1 MENFPEDGLRGSWKD
16 RLLRVGRSTAT
27 YWTAN
32 PKKTLRAKRIAIEI
46 NELAHVPDENFIKRA
61 KQAGL
66 KFTFGTDSRNQNAAH
81 FHYCYHMAQKCG
93 LTEGDMYVVKEK

>member
-1 MENFPEDGLRGSWKD
+1 MAHVPPRPHRAPLRRSLD
-16 RLLRVGRSTAT
+16 AQAHRQNHRPLRPS
-27 YWTAN
+27 
-32 PKKTLRAKRIAIEI
+32 PKTFRAKKIAIEI

-81 FHYCYHMAQKCG
+81 FHYCYQMAEKCG
-93 LTEGDMYVVKEK
+93 LTEGDMFV